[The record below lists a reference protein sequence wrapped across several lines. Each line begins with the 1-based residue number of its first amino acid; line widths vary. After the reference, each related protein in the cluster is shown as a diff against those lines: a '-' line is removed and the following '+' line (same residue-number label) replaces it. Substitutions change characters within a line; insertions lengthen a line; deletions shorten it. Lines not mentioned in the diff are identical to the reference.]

1 MITSCRS
8 DQLQHEGLFAE
19 AVTDWLHGETGPHAV
34 AASRIVAETVL
45 YWRLIMRSK
54 ITQE

>member
-19 AVTDWLHGETGPHAV
+19 AVTDWMHGETGPHAV
-34 AASRIVAETVL
+34 AASRIVAETIL
-45 YWRLIMRSK
+45 CWRLIMRSK